1 MQSWSSELT
10 SRRLTDLSFTS
21 NATLEEEKI
30 EIRFYEAPQKGKKVA
45 KLFDTHIVQWVEIIS
60 DVRYVIF

>member
-1 MQSWSSELT
+1 MEFCINFQETNL
-10 SRRLTDLSFTS
+10 RFTS

-45 KLFDTHIVQWVEIIS
+45 KLFDTHIVQQGEIIS
-60 DVRYVIF
+60 DEKYIIF